1 MSEILENKENNQKAY
16 NLKTIF
22 GNFLNTIP
30 DKKPLNIKD
39 VMKKENKE
47 LKKLLNKGISS
58 NLINRKPSPLKLLE
72 KQMSNFFFGIN
83 GKLTYLIPH
92 LQNELIKKEKNQEKI
107 LNEKISIGELTFLQ
121 NKSYDNKGKK
131 KEENRNFLLKST
143 NFITEKNY
151 YKEQKRNKKIFSQ
164 NNINFNLDKIN
175 LLNEIINSQY
185 NKNRIN
191 DFLLTINKF
200 NLHSENNEIQKN
212 KNITNKSNNNL
223 QRKKKIKTRNYSD
236 LNEINSTSPIT
247 NNEKKEENTLTK
259 NKNSFLS
266 SSKETNVNQIN
277 TLTTSIN
284 SKSNNSLSNNPIS
297 SFKMS
302 KSSIKTSSF
311 STHPVNNNNLNN
323 FNNEN
328 VSNSIY
334 LKNAIANINF
344 DDNKKA
350 KKNQINLLTVSNSQK
365 QLLIPEY
372 SVEKPFIMNSYL
384 NFHKKNPTQSN
395 LNLPIINKEKNLF
408 DNMNNNNNNNNNDNN
423 NNYNNKDNINNYT
436 NNVHNNN
443 NNNDNNS
450 VNIKINNNIKN
461 IKKNS
466 LNSIKN
472 CFNNKNRKEL
482 NSKLEKIITNEKKIS
497 KSLQKI
503 INKNKIN
510 KKIKKILNKNSN
522 ETIIK
527 KDIPKFK
534 LDLEDNMK
542 KEKKVKLLNTERI
555 ENDNKLID
563 ATKKLSD
570 DAIIKV
576 LVNAKKTKKDR
587 NRNLSINLLK
597 NEKYEIWKEK
607 FVDNNSYT
615 IQCLNAALEKEKN
628 KFIQMVHHNLN
639 KNKNDNND
647 NNQVIKVNLRN
658 KKNKEN

>member
-1 MSEILENKENNQKAY
+1 MSETPENKENNPKAY

-39 VMKKENKE
+39 IMKKENKE

-131 KEENRNFLLKST
+131 KEESRNFLLKST
-143 NFITEKNY
+143 NFKTEKNY
-151 YKEQKRNKKIFSQ
+151 YKEQNKNKNILSQ
-164 NNINFNLDKIN
+164 NNINFNLDKIY
-175 LLNEIINSQY
+175 LLNEIINSQS
-185 NKNRIN
+185 NKNKIN

-200 NLHSENNEIQKN
+200 NLHSENNKIQKN
-212 KNITNKSNNNL
+212 KNITKKSNNNL

-236 LNEINSTSPIT
+236 LNDINSTSPIT
-247 NNEKKEENTLTK
+247 NNEKKEENTLTN
-259 NKNSFLS
+259 NKNLFLS

-323 FNNEN
+323 FNSEN

-334 LKNAIANINF
+334 LKNAIANIKF

-408 DNMNNNNNNNNNDNN
+408 DNMNNNNNNND
-423 NNYNNKDNINNYT
+423 
-436 NNVHNNN
+436 NNN
-443 NNNDNNS
+443 NNNNNS
-450 VNIKINNNIKN
+450 HNNNNDNDNVNIKLNNNIKN

-466 LNSIKN
+466 LNSIKH

-482 NSKLEKIITNEKKIS
+482 NSKLEKIISNEKKIS

-542 KEKKVKLLNTERI
+542 KEKKIKLLNTERI

-587 NRNLSINLLK
+587 NRNLSFNLLK

-607 FVDNNSYT
+607 FVNNNSYT
-615 IQCLNAALEKEKN
+615 IQYLNAALEKEKN

-639 KNKNDNND
+639 KTKKDND

>member
-1 MSEILENKENNQKAY
+1 MSETPENKENNPKAY

-39 VMKKENKE
+39 IMKKENKE

-131 KEENRNFLLKST
+131 KEESRNFLLKST
-143 NFITEKNY
+143 NFKTEKNY
-151 YKEQKRNKKIFSQ
+151 YKEQNKNKNILSQ
-164 NNINFNLDKIN
+164 NNINFNLDKIY
-175 LLNEIINSQY
+175 LLNEIINSQS
-185 NKNRIN
+185 NKNKIN

-200 NLHSENNEIQKN
+200 NLHSENNKIQKN
-212 KNITNKSNNNL
+212 KNITKKSNNNL

-236 LNEINSTSPIT
+236 LNDINSTSPIT
-247 NNEKKEENTLTK
+247 NNEKKEENTLTN
-259 NKNSFLS
+259 NKNLFLS

-323 FNNEN
+323 FNSEN

-334 LKNAIANINF
+334 LKNAIANIKF

-408 DNMNNNNNNNNNDNN
+408 DNMNNNNNNND
-423 NNYNNKDNINNYT
+423 
-436 NNVHNNN
+436 NNN
-443 NNNDNNS
+443 NNNNSDNNNNDNDN
-450 VNIKINNNIKN
+450 VNIKLNNNIKN

-466 LNSIKN
+466 LNSIKH

-482 NSKLEKIITNEKKIS
+482 NSKLEKIISNEKKIS

-542 KEKKVKLLNTERI
+542 KEKKIKLLNTERI

-587 NRNLSINLLK
+587 NRNLSFNLLK

-607 FVDNNSYT
+607 FVNNNSYT
-615 IQCLNAALEKEKN
+615 IQYLNAALEKEKN

-639 KNKNDNND
+639 KTKKDND

>member
-1 MSEILENKENNQKAY
+1 MSETPENKENNPKAY

-39 VMKKENKE
+39 IMKKENKE

-131 KEENRNFLLKST
+131 KEESRNFLLKST
-143 NFITEKNY
+143 NFKTEKNY
-151 YKEQKRNKKIFSQ
+151 YKEQNKNKNILSQ
-164 NNINFNLDKIN
+164 NNINFNLDKIY
-175 LLNEIINSQY
+175 LLNEIINSQS
-185 NKNRIN
+185 NKNKIN

-200 NLHSENNEIQKN
+200 NLHSENNKIQKN
-212 KNITNKSNNNL
+212 KNITKKSNNNL

-236 LNEINSTSPIT
+236 LNDINSTSPIT
-247 NNEKKEENTLTK
+247 NNEKKEENTLTN
-259 NKNSFLS
+259 NKNLFLS

-323 FNNEN
+323 FNSEN

-334 LKNAIANINF
+334 LKNAIANIKF

-408 DNMNNNNNNNNNDNN
+408 DNMNNNNNNND
-423 NNYNNKDNINNYT
+423 D
-436 NNVHNNN
+436 NNN
-443 NNNDNNS
+443 NNNSHNNNNDNDN
-450 VNIKINNNIKN
+450 VNVKLNDNIKN

-466 LNSIKN
+466 LNSIKH

-482 NSKLEKIITNEKKIS
+482 NSKLEKIISNEKKIS

-542 KEKKVKLLNTERI
+542 KEKKIKLLNTERI

-587 NRNLSINLLK
+587 NRNLSFNLLK

-607 FVDNNSYT
+607 FVNNNSYT
-615 IQCLNAALEKEKN
+615 IQYLNAALEKEKN

-639 KNKNDNND
+639 KTKKDND